1 MKKQFF
7 AFVMLCMYILG
18 SLGGIGVV
26 LYKKEYVIA
35 VGVAAVIWMAFP
47 KVKSFYKM
55 IID

>member
-26 LYKKEYVIA
+26 LYNKEYVIA